1 MGMSA
6 EWFRT
11 GPGRA
16 RRRIDE
22 ARARTGGFVEDIGVL
37 YNALHAS
44 VGIGD
49 RPGEYDA
56 RQLAEVLGCL
66 TPDEYRY
73 LLQQALENLQQ
84 ASLQAV
90 RQAEHRVQEGTARHS
105 AEVETVDQQRVTLA
119 EIRRRDERY
128 AGFISD
134 ALILQALTWAIA
146 LPHEYSGT
154 IA

>member
-37 YNALHAS
+37 SDALGEF

-49 RPGEYDA
+49 RPDEHHA

-66 TPDEYRY
+66 TPDEYRH
-73 LLQQALENLQQ
+73 LVRQALERLQQ
-84 ASLQAV
+84 ASMQAA
-90 RQAEHRVQEGTARHS
+90 RRAEHRLQQGIAEHS
-105 AEVETVDQQRVTLA
+105 AEAQIVDQQKVTLA
-119 EIRRRDERY
+119 EIRGQDEWY
-128 AGFISD
+128 AGFISV

-146 LPHEYSGT
+146 LPREYSRI